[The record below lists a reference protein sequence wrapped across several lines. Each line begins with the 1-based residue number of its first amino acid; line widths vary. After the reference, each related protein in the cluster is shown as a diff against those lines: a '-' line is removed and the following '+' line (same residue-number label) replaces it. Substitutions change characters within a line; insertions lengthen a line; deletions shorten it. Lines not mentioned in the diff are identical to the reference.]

1 MRLLRIYATATRVA
15 ASYGWLRLRRPLL
28 SPQRYDALLMRAHR
42 DNARRIERAIVRAG
56 GLFIKVGQLI
66 SIMANFLPEE
76 FRQELVA
83 LQDALPPRPYE
94 QIVARLQAEFGRAPD
109 ELFATI
115 DHAPLAT
122 ASLAQVHAA
131 TLADGRRVAVKVQ
144 HWDIEE
150 IARAD
155 LRTIGHLLALI
166 QRLTGLRGM
175 EHYHPEIS
183 RMIAEELDFGREAA
197 NLATISANFAGDTT
211 VRFPVV
217 VSERSSRRVLTTEFI
232 EGTKI
237 TNFPALAARGLDR
250 RALAVRILT
259 AYCKMIFVDGVY
271 HADPHPGNILVD
283 MQGRIAFIDFGAV
296 GVVPDTL
303 REGIPAFFEAMLRR
317 DAPGIS
323 AAVRKMGFVAL
334 DPRSTDVAERVIDY
348 ANRKFFTQLSDA
360 SFQMGSLQVDARA
373 KLEAMADL
381 KKLDVT
387 FQKLMKTFQVPR
399 NWILL
404 ERTALLGIGLY
415 TELDPT
421 WNPMTVIRPYLE
433 DVVFG
438 KDRDWS
444 AMIRAAFKGF
454 AQSATVLPQDF
465 QQTLERMNRGELE
478 MRVAQLTRSAAL
490 IYSGM
495 QQVIFAALAT
505 GSAVIAFQAYDRGH
519 TIIAAIMTTGVVVF
533 LGTMLVLM
541 LRAPRERG

>member
-1 MRLLRIYATATRVA
+1 MRVA
-15 ASYGWLRLRRPLL
+15 ASYGWLRLRRPFL
-28 SPQRYDALLMRAHR
+28 SPSRYEALLMEKHGV
-42 DNARRIERAIVRAG
+42 NARRIERAIVRAG

-76 FRQELVA
+76 FRRELVA

-94 QIVARLQAEFGRAPD
+94 QIAARLKAEFGRDPD
-109 ELFATI
+109 ELFASI
-115 DHAPLAT
+115 DRVPMAT

-131 TLADGRRVAVKVQ
+131 TLADGRRVAVKAQ
-144 HWDIEE
+144 HWDIED

-155 LRTIGHLLALI
+155 LRTIGRLLAFI
-166 QRLTGLRGM
+166 QWFTGLRGM
-175 EHYHPEIS
+175 ENYHPEIS
-183 RMIAEELDFGREAA
+183 QMIAEELDFGKEAA
-197 NLATISANFAGDTT
+197 NITMIAANFAGDAT

-217 VSERSSRRVLTTEFI
+217 VSDRSSRRVLTTELI

-237 TNFPALAARGLDR
+237 TDLAALAARGFDR
-250 RALAVRILT
+250 RELAVRILT

-283 MQGRIAFIDFGAV
+283 TQGRIAFVDFGAV
-296 GVVPDTL
+296 GVVPATL
-303 REGIPAFFEAMLRR
+303 HEGIPEFIEAMLRR
-317 DAPGIS
+317 DAPAIG

-334 DPRSTDVAERVIDY
+334 DPQSTDVADRVIAY
-348 ANRKFFTQLSDA
+348 ANRKFFAQLSDA
-360 SFQMGSLQVDARA
+360 SFQLGSFQVDTRA

-381 KKLDVT
+381 KKLDVS

-404 ERTALLGIGLY
+404 ERTALLGMGLY

-438 KDRDWS
+438 KERNWS
-444 AMIRAAFKGF
+444 AMIRSAIKGL
-454 AQSATVLPQDF
+454 AQSATVLPQDL
-465 QQTLERMNRGELE
+465 QQTLERMNQGEME
-478 MRVAQLTRSAAL
+478 VRVAQLARSADL

-519 TIIAAIMTTGVVVF
+519 EIIAGVMTAGVVLF
-533 LGTMLVLM
+533 LGTMFLLM
-541 LRAPRERG
+541 FRGPGGRA